1 MRNQIGSSYGCHR
14 SLRGPRSL
22 GKTHL
27 VRWQGGHVTV
37 RGVLHV
43 HSAPP
48 ALGPHIEW
56 AVGGVLGV
64 PVTLPWVD
72 QPASPGMLRT
82 ELAWQGPPA
91 AGGAIT
97 SALATWNLLRF
108 EVTEE
113 ASPGCDSVRYSYTP
127 SLGLFSATTTASGD
141 LMFPEPGCGPC
152 WRWPRRAARPRPVV
166 SGWRPTTGTTSATC
180 AKRTGRGTRRSAGHW
195 RRSCACSSATPGTT
209 SSSRSATPRPVP
221 PSAGS
226 TPPAD
231 RAAGRECPDCR

>member
-1 MRNQIGSSYGCHR
+1 M
-14 SLRGPRSL
+14 
-22 GKTHL
+22 
-27 VRWQGGHVTV
+27 TV

-82 ELAWQGPPA
+82 ELAWQGPPGT
-91 AGGAIT
+91 GGAIT

-113 ASPGCDSVRYSYTP
+113 ASPGCDAVRYSYTP
-127 SLGLFSATTTASGD
+127 TLGLFGPSPVEQYAPWGKCTAVAQTTQPREE
-141 LMFPEPGCGPC
+141 MFAPGFDHL
-152 WRWPRRAARPRPVV
+152 
-166 SGWRPTTGTTSATC
+166 TTGTLMDSLTVEMAE
-180 AKRTGRGTRRSAGHW
+180 AAARRLW
-195 RRSCACSSATPGTT
+195 
-209 SSSRSATPRPVP
+209 SR
-221 PSAGS
+221 AGS
-226 TPPAD
+226 E
-231 RAAGRECPDCR
+231 AA